1 MDAWRR
7 RNPKTR
13 LLSKAKARS
22 AVPYS
27 AYVYVDRLPV
37 SLRPLAVVRLVAKPQ
52 RTQNAYKKV
61 NDYSKRIF

>member
-27 AYVYVDRLPV
+27 AYVYVYRLPV

-52 RTQNAYKKV
+52 RTQNAYKK
-61 NDYSKRIF
+61 SE